1 MNINKKENRK
11 QFGIKV
17 KAHMRSSVSSRFKDD
32 IIIHENKDYKEVNM
46 TDALRKIAGS
56 KLIKKKEK

>member
-1 MNINKKENRK
+1 
-11 QFGIKV
+11 
-17 KAHMRSSVSSRFKDD
+17 MRSSVSSRFKDD
-32 IIIHENKDYKEVNM
+32 IIIQEHKDYKEVNM